1 MNAYLSSVWVVLTE
15 LAPWLLLGAVVAGL
29 MHGLLPRGFVR
40 RQLSG
45 RSGVV
50 KAVGLGIPLPLCSC
64 GVIPAGLGL
73 KEDGAS
79 DGAAVGFVTATPQ
92 TGVDSI
98 LVSASFLGWPFAL
111 WKVVAAL
118 VTGVAGG
125 WLTDAAG
132 GRTEVAPEAAPV
144 PTGGRPTSRQMFDH
158 GLEMVQVIWGWL
170 LFGVLMSAA
179 LSTWLPPDTFAEL
192 TGTGTLL
199 TFLSVLLVSIPL
211 YVCATASVP
220 IAAALVGAGMPTG
233 AAMVFLMAGP
243 ATNVATLGAV
253 KRAFGVRTLGVY
265 LGTLV
270 LGSLVFGL
278 AYEELFG
285 AVTLG
290 AVHAHEHAPA
300 WWKGVAAGALI
311 GLIAWFAL
319 QDGRSWL
326 ASRSPAAETGQGPL
340 VIPVMGM
347 TCGGC
352 SSRLERTLRAAEG
365 VDAARVDLEGG
376 TAEVYGSLSP
386 AQVGELVRAA
396 GFEVGSR

>member
-1 MNAYLSSVWVVLTE
+1 ML
-15 LAPWLLLGAVVAGL
+15 
-29 MHGLLPRGFVR
+29 F
-40 RQLSG
+40 
-45 RSGVV
+45 RS
-50 KAVGLGIPLPLCSC
+50 
-64 GVIPAGLGL
+64 
-73 KEDGAS
+73 
-79 DGAAVGFVTATPQ
+79 
-92 TGVDSI
+92 
-98 LVSASFLGWPFAL
+98 
-111 WKVVAAL
+111 
-118 VTGVAGG
+118 
-125 WLTDAAG
+125 AAG
-132 GRTEVAPEAAPV
+132 GRTEVGPRAAPAS
-144 PTGGRPTSRQMFDH
+144 TGGRPSPRQMFDH
-158 GLEMVQVIWGWL
+158 GLDMVQMIWGWL

-192 TGTGTLL
+192 TGKGTLL

-285 AVTLG
+285 ALTLG

-300 WWKGVAAGALI
+300 WWEGVAAGALI

-326 ASRSPAAETGQGPL
+326 ASRTPAAETSQGPL
-340 VIPVMGM
+340 VIPVMVM

-386 AQVGELVRAA
+386 TQVGELVIAA
-396 GFEVGSR
+396 GFEVGSS